1 MKKLLN
7 KKILIPVLLIILV
20 LVIVVLYRIG
30 FRITYAPELE
40 TSWEAVSAVAAWAGV
55 VVSFVA
61 IWFAVQV
68 PKKIAE
74 QQNKIALFEKRLE
87 FYLTLKKLESI
98 SVSMN
103 NLKEPINNKS
113 IQNVFVLTFTQEP
126 KLYAEYDRD
135 GIYDKTAKYLIE
147 IKSILDAG
155 PFLFSLDMKKYIIEI
170 IQNLVELLYYS
181 DQTGIEDKI
190 KIYKENIENIK
201 DDILPLVENELD
213 LTNMRM

>member
-126 KLYAEYDRD
+126 KLYVEYDRD

-213 LTNMRM
+213 LTNIRM

>member
-7 KKILIPVLLIILV
+7 KKLIIPALLLV
-20 LVIVVLYRIG
+20 LVFVIVILYWLG

-40 TSWEAVSAVAAWAGV
+40 NSWEAVSAVAAWAGV

-61 IWFAVQV
+61 ICFAVQV

-126 KLYAEYDRD
+126 KLYVEYDRD

-147 IKSILDAG
+147 IKSILDSG

-170 IQNLVELLYYS
+170 IQNLVELLYYG

-213 LTNMRM
+213 LTNRRM

>member
-7 KKILIPVLLIILV
+7 KKLIIPALLLV
-20 LVIVVLYRIG
+20 LVFVIVILYWLG

-40 TSWEAVSAVAAWAGV
+40 NSWEAVSAVAAWAGV

-126 KLYAEYDRD
+126 KLYVEYDRD

>member
-7 KKILIPVLLIILV
+7 KKLIIPALLLV
-20 LVIVVLYRIG
+20 LVFVIVILYWLG

-40 TSWEAVSAVAAWAGV
+40 NSWEAVSAVAAWAGV

>member
-126 KLYAEYDRD
+126 KLYVEYDRD

>member
-61 IWFAVQV
+61 IWHAIQV
-68 PKKIAE
+68 AE
-74 QQNKIALFEKRLE
+74 KQNKIALFEKRLE

-126 KLYAEYDRD
+126 KLYVEYDRD

-155 PFLFSLDMKKYIIEI
+155 PFLFRFDMKKYIIEI

-181 DQTGIEDKI
+181 DQTEIEDKI

-201 DDILPLVENELD
+201 NNILPLVENELD
-213 LTNMRM
+213 LTNSSM